1 MDAKTLVS
9 ELVRA
14 RLAELENMRTKLEKI
29 ITHLEVILRIQVQCE
44 TTIEENE
51 ARGYALAEA
60 LEGDRM
66 DQGSM
71 LSFDVLIEMA
81 INTLKR

>member
-1 MDAKTLVS
+1 MDAKTLAS

-14 RLAELENMRTKLEKI
+14 RLAELDNMRTKLEKI
-29 ITHLEVILRIQVQCE
+29 ITHLEAILRIQVQCE

-51 ARGYALAEA
+51 ARGYALAEG

-71 LSFDVLIEMA
+71 LSFDVLLEMA

>member
-14 RLAELENMRTKLEKI
+14 RLAELENMRTK
-29 ITHLEVILRIQVQCE
+29 LEVILRIQVQCE

>member
-1 MDAKTLVS
+1 MDAKTLAS

-14 RLAELENMRTKLEKI
+14 RLAELDNMRTKLEA
-29 ITHLEVILRIQVQCE
+29 ILRIQVQCE

-60 LEGDRM
+60 LEGDAWIKAACCLLTCYSRW
-66 DQGSM
+66 
-71 LSFDVLIEMA
+71 
-81 INTLKR
+81 R